1 MLAYSDKQI
10 KDTVS
15 KLLNIN
21 VEVIPIG
28 NHELKRHLVY
38 TVKSESVIIGV
49 FKLYYQN
56 NRWNREV
63 ASLRFIEG
71 SDIKAPK
78 ILKLGKLQDATEWLL
93 LEHIEGEVFSK
104 VKGNISEE
112 NIKELYEII
121 GAELGKIHSLKT
133 FSFFGDWDEN
143 GNSIENIKDYS
154 VVFKNSVERMLKEL
168 FSQHLEE
175 EELQRKGSEK
185 LRGMLH
191 LVEDVKEAHL
201 SNGDFGERNILVKK
215 VGSKWELSGFIDFEH
230 CVPKDKDAELIECY
244 YRLLEENKS
253 FAEAFKVGYEK
264 HMKFSDDLE
273 KKKELY
279 DIYSGLSICSW
290 AKMQAPDYYWEG
302 IKILKKYL

>member
-1 MLAYSDKQI
+1 MLNYSDKQI
-10 KDTVS
+10 KEIIS
-15 KLLNIN
+15 KLLNEN
-21 VEVIPIG
+21 VEIEPIG

-38 TVKSESVIIGV
+38 RVKSKNKILGV
-49 FKLYYQN
+49 FKLYYLK

-63 ASLRFIEG
+63 ASLRLLQG

-104 VKGNISEE
+104 VKCNMSVE
-112 NIKELYEII
+112 NIMDLYEAI
-121 GAELGKIHSLKT
+121 GEKLGKIHSLKT
-133 FSFFGDWDEN
+133 FNFFGDWDEN
-143 GNSIENIKDYS
+143 GNSLENIKDYS
-154 VVFKNSVERMLKEL
+154 VVFKNSVERILKEL

-191 LVEDVKEAHL
+191 LVEAVKEAHL

-215 VGSKWELSGFIDFEH
+215 VGSKWELSAFIDFEH

-253 FAEAFKVGYEK
+253 FAESFKVGYEK

-279 DIYSGLSICSW
+279 DIYSALSICSW
-290 AKMQAPDYYWEG
+290 AKKQAPDYYWEG